1 MTSAWATRLLVV
13 ALAAHAAPP
22 APAAAA
28 SRGVASASRQPLP
41 PRGKRSGLETR
52 VATLTRALALD
63 PRQQTELRTL
73 LRDQREQVQRIWRDE
88 SVSSADRVAA
98 TRKVSTRTA
107 DRIRAMLSEEQRK
120 KYDPPPQRDAEKA
133 TGNARVEDW
142 MKLEKER

>member
-1 MTSAWATRLLVV
+1 MTSALLVV
-13 ALAAHAAPP
+13 ALAVHAALP

-28 SRGVASASRQPLP
+28 PRGAASASRQSLP

-63 PRQQTELRTL
+63 PRQQAELRTL
-73 LRDQREQVQRIWRDE
+73 LRDQREKVQRIWQDA

-98 TRKVSTRTA
+98 TRKVSTHTA

-120 KYDPPPQRDAEKA
+120 KYDPPPRRDAEKA

-142 MKLEKER
+142 MKLETQR